1 MIYELVDEDYLFSN
15 NKKLLQLNN
24 IHSFLSTKSYW
35 AQNIT
40 IGTVKQS
47 VKGSLCYGVYYLS
60 EQIAFARVITDKTTF
75 AYLADVFV
83 IENYRG
89 KGISKKFIEFI
100 LKDKQ
105 LSNIRKFMLATK
117 DAHSLYSKFGFE
129 PIKNPEVYMEL
140 KTIESNNS

>member
-1 MIYELVDEDYLFSN
+1 MIYELIDGNYTYN
-15 NKKLLQLNN
+15 KKKKLLQINN
-24 IHSFLSTKSYW
+24 IHLFLSTKSYW

-40 IGTVKQS
+40 LDKVNQS
-47 VKGSLCYGVYYLS
+47 IKGSLCYGIYYLN

-83 IENYRG
+83 IENFRG

-105 LSNIRKFMLATK
+105 LANLRKFMLATK
-117 DAHSLYSKFGFE
+117 DAHILYLKFGFE
-129 PIKNPEVYMEL
+129 PLKNPEIYMEL
-140 KTIESNNS
+140 KPIENNNL